1 VTPVPNTGSV
11 PEISSSLEDYVE
23 TVYLLVQQHGFAR
36 VKDIARARDVKAA
49 SVSIALRKLADL
61 GLVRYERRE
70 HIALTSKGE
79 QAGRRV
85 FTRHRLLTR
94 FFEEVLGMSAD
105 AAGEQACAMEHSLTD
120 EAMDRLVRF
129 FEFLGTCPFVLE
141 TFQNC
146 PMAMDARRSPGDR
159 IPADACASCSR
170 KSKEIKPMRLADL
183 RLGQTAV
190 VTQINARGAL
200 RRRLLDMG
208 ILPDTA
214 VGLERSGVGNEPLWI
229 RCQGDR
235 LTLRRSEANSILVR
249 EGASG
254 TRQADAFRDV
264 VQ

>member
-1 VTPVPNTGSV
+1 MTCAANTTLAL
-11 PEISSSLEDYVE
+11 ELSSSLEDYLE
-23 TVYLLVQQHGFAR
+23 TIYLLAQQHGFAR

-49 SVSIALRKLADL
+49 SVSIALRKLAEL

-70 HIALTSKGE
+70 YIALAPAGE
-79 QAGRRV
+79 QAGRRI

-94 FFEEVLGMSAD
+94 FFEEVLRMPAD
-105 AAGEQACAMEHSLTD
+105 AASEQACAMEHSLTD

-129 FEFLGTCPFVLE
+129 FEFLGTCPYIIE
-141 TFQNC
+141 TFGKC
-146 PMAMDARRSPGDR
+146 PMAMEATRTPGDR
-159 IPADACASCSR
+159 IPADACATCS
-170 KSKEIKPMRLADL
+170 KKQTEVKPMRLADL

-190 VTQINARGAL
+190 VTHINARGAL

-214 VGLERSGVGNEPLWI
+214 VGLERSGVGGEPLWV

-249 EGASG
+249 AGALS
-254 TRQADAFRDV
+254 TYRSDVFRDV